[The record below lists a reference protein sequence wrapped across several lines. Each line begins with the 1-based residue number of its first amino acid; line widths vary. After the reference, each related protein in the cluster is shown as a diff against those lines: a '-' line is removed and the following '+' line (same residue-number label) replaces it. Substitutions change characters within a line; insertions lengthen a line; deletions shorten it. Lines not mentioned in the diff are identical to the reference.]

1 MNPDFEVWI
10 LNFQVWILDF
20 YKNPDF
26 ESVFWSLFGSFF
38 LVFPSRR
45 LSVTSDIQI
54 VNSEAYSEPF
64 QTSKMELFT
73 QIVNS
78 F

>member
-26 ESVFWSLFGSFF
+26 ESVF
-38 LVFPSRR
+38 
-45 LSVTSDIQI
+45 
-54 VNSEAYSEPF
+54 
-64 QTSKMELFT
+64 
-73 QIVNS
+73 
-78 F
+78 